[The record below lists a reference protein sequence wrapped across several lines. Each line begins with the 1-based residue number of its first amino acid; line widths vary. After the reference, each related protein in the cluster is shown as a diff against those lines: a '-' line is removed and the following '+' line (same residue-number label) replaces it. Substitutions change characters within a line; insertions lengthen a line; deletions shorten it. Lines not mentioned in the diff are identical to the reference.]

1 MKLLQLWINTKKGLN
16 NSNWLPVNYT
26 GKIISL
32 AFPDTF
38 VRFSDESVLQV
49 LPLFGLG
56 RNKFIKAGHAA
67 FVLIENVTGI
77 AEYYDFGRYIT
88 PQGYGRVRSAVT
100 DVELEIPFKASVNSE
115 LKLENIEEFL
125 LWLEA
130 NPHKTHGDGRLI
142 ASVCD
147 YVHYNKAKTFVSSI
161 QQKGSIPYRAFGKEG
176 SNCSRIVTDTI
187 LASTDNHKIRKP
199 LLRNKLFTPS
209 TVGNVEKA
217 AADNPIYEVINGV
230 VKVYK
235 GSAFK
240 ENMTNYF
247 DKKIPNKNNH
257 IQSIPSHLQN
267 ACFLSGIGS
276 SAFFKIDQSLESQ
289 LFEICRY
296 TEYGEEDFRGLFETK
311 QLFDITKKYR
321 FVYDSNCNYCTIEQN
336 GRKIRFNLVRRV
348 LS

>member
-1 MKLLQLWINTKKGLN
+1 ME
-16 NSNWLPVNYT
+16 YT

-38 VRFSDESVLQV
+38 VRYSDESVLQL

-56 RNKFIKAGHAA
+56 KNRFIKAGHAA
-67 FVLIENVTGI
+67 FVLIENKTGS

-88 PQGYGRVRSAVT
+88 PQGYGRVRSAIT
-100 DVELEIPFKASVNSE
+100 DVELEIPFRAKISSESKLVNT
-115 LKLENIEEFL
+115 EEFL

-130 NPHKTHGDGRLI
+130 HPHKTHGSGRLV

-147 YVHYNKAKTFVSSI
+147 YIYYKKAREFVLSV
-161 QQKGSIPYRAFGKEG
+161 QEKGSIPYKAFGKNG

-187 LASTDNHKIRKP
+187 LAGTDHGKIRKP

-209 TVGNVEKA
+209 TVGNVEKSSL
-217 AADNPIYEVINGV
+217 DNPIYEVNRGK
-230 VKVYK
+230 VKTYS

-247 DKKIPNKNNH
+247 DKNVPLGNDTNGEMPIPLK
-257 IQSIPSHLQN
+257 N

-276 SAFFKIDQSLESQ
+276 SAYFTLNNYSEESV
-289 LFEICRY
+289 FEITRY
-296 TEYGEEDFRGLFETK
+296 TEYGELDFRGLFKVRESY
-311 QLFDITKKYR
+311 FDISEEYR
-321 FVYDSNCNYCTIEQN
+321 FVYDSNCKYCHIEQK
-336 GRKIRFNLVRRV
+336 GQKIRFDLIKRII
-348 LS
+348 S